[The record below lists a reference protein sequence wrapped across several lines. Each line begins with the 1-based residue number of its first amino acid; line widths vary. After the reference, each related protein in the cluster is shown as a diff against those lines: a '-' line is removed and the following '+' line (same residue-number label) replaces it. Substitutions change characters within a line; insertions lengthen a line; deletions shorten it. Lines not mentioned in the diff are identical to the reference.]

1 MREYTDC
8 YVAFMDLLGFKA
20 ILGDKNMSCEK
31 IAQIFDEIKK
41 QYYVRD
47 NEAPMVNPD
56 DIHFR
61 VMSDSVCI
69 YINSAIEDSLLVL
82 IFLCTFFQVRLLRLS
97 SPILVRGGISKGN
110 MYSNGDILFGPG
122 LSQAYVLENDLAK
135 YPRIIIPLDIVDDY
149 RETLDNTKRG
159 LLTGFLFMDFDCFY
173 TINCFEMFTA
183 WGYKLED
190 GERVKDVIYS
200 ILSTNPK
207 PDIREKYLYLQSHI
221 MTQIESAKERYAR
234 TDNSNNF

>member
-110 MYSNGDILFGPG
+110 MYSNGDILFKNTTVEINECTFTSNSGNMG
-122 LSQAYVLENDLAK
+122 VIYADASSELSVVCSRFNSNTASYYGGAIYFEYKCTVTNCNFTNNYAFDGGAIRFKGEG
-135 YPRIIIPLDIVDDY
+135 
-149 RETLDNTKRG
+149 TLTNCMFVNNAAHDG
-159 LLTGFLFMDFDCFY
+159 GAIYFE
-173 TINCFEMFTA
+173 INCL
-183 WGYKLED
+183 KK
-190 GERVKDVIYS
+190 R
-200 ILSTNPK
+200 
-207 PDIREKYLYLQSHI
+207 
-221 MTQIESAKERYAR
+221 
-234 TDNSNNF
+234 